1 MFWSLLLTLDTGAVC
16 SSRASANSPGW
27 IMQGRSSW
35 VTHQSVLCHWYLR
48 QMDRWWEKG
57 PRAFYFAWCS
67 PILSRPRILFYKR
80 VSGFESSIECCS
92 HLADVFHLFFVLCVL
107 HVLSVLS
114 VLHFFPAFPTNS
126 MSSHPG
132 WQHGRTCRSPSEWIV
147 GSKSVYIEFPDCRF
161 ISLAGKERVSKP
173 F

>member
-1 MFWSLLLTLDTGAVC
+1 MKCNHVHPNLWYMSKK
-16 SSRASANSPGW
+16 SS
-27 IMQGRSSW
+27 I
-35 VTHQSVLCHWYLR
+35 
-48 QMDRWWEKG
+48 EKKRNWRNC
-57 PRAFYFAWCS
+57 PPPKARC
-67 PILSRPRILFYKR
+67 ILSRPRILFYKR

-107 HVLSVLS
+107 HVLCVLS
-114 VLHFFPAFPTNS
+114 VLHFSPAFPTNS

-173 F
+173 FWPSPCECCWCNSFWVFTCVRVCYDSRKYFKS